1 MNSYSVQSAPVSARF
16 SVEPR
21 RSLNKSSV
29 IITNY
34 KWVTYMTQILG
45 TKLPK
50 GIATADMTSHHLLT
64 DGERKGSG
72 NKQKYNSVKNEMKS
86 HSVSE
91 AEVT

>member
-1 MNSYSVQSAPVSARF
+1 MNPYSVHSAPVSARF

-34 KWVTYMTQILG
+34 KWVIYMTGILG

-50 GIATADMTSHHLLT
+50 GIATADMASHRLLP
-64 DGERKGSG
+64 DGERKGAG
-72 NKQKYNSVKNEMKS
+72 NKQMYNSLKNEIEPCS
-86 HSVSE
+86 IL
-91 AEVT
+91 